1 MGPYT
6 CNRDTWVPNGSN
18 YACCPNDQGLSTN
31 ENDPVIIAEANG
43 NLNACIVTP
52 SSDLVKPTPT
62 PTQNPTQNPTPDPT
76 PDPTPGPT
84 PEPTPEPTN
93 EPTPDPTPEPTPDP
107 TPNPTPDPTQPPQT
121 NSDENLVDAPDMG
134 SGTTTA
140 TTS

>member
-62 PTQNPTQNPTPDPT
+62 PTQNPTA
-76 PDPTPGPT
+76 
-84 PEPTPEPTN
+84 
-93 EPTPDPTPEPTPDP
+93 
-107 TPNPTPDPTQPPQT
+107 NPTPDPTQPPQD
-121 NSDENLVDAPDMG
+121 NGENNLVDAPDMG
-134 SGTTTA
+134 SGSSTA
-140 TTS
+140 TSLLLATTIMTLVAVVAVAAALL